1 MLRLITTL
9 CLMLMFLTAGSSQDS
24 FPYGR
29 YWELVI
35 QGRVTDS
42 TGAPI
47 RGVQILASPDMP
59 ARLGKMT
66 YYAVTDERGRYT
78 LDHHLWGVQNMKY
91 FVSTQSD
98 GFVTVKKEI
107 FPTEANKRMTVDFV
121 LNPGRLA
128 SVPTNPPA
136 G

>member
-1 MLRLITTL
+1 MLRLIATL
-9 CLMLMFLTAGSSQDS
+9 CLMLTFLTAGSSQDR

-78 LDHHLWGVQNMKY
+78 LD
-91 FVSTQSD
+91 
-98 GFVTVKKEI
+98 E
-107 FPTEANKRMTVDFV
+107 
-121 LNPGRLA
+121 
-128 SVPTNPPA
+128 
-136 G
+136 

>member
-1 MLRLITTL
+1 MLRLIATL
-9 CLMLMFLTAGSSQDS
+9 CLMLTFLTAGSSQDR

-66 YYAVTDERGRYT
+66 YYAVTNQFWDRHRIT
-78 LDHHLWGVQNMKY
+78 KVQAIRCW
-91 FVSTQSD
+91 SAS
-98 GFVTVKKEI
+98 
-107 FPTEANKRMTVDFV
+107 
-121 LNPGRLA
+121 LNPKNNITKNRYNRRFGESIFHKFRDF
-128 SVPTNPPA
+128 PIDE
-136 G
+136 